1 MSGEGRNG
9 GREPRKPT
17 SPEGS
22 HERKWRAFRLEG
34 FRDHLAFDRG
44 LAERTVEAYLRDCR
58 ALATFLDEGGTHAP
72 EDVTYR
78 HLRDFVADLG
88 RRGLAASSVA
98 RKVSAVRAYFR
109 YLQAEGAVAD
119 DPAERLESPGR
130 GRPLPSVLSYAEVQ
144 RLLAA
149 VPVEHSLAF
158 RDRALLEVLY
168 GSGLRASESIELR
181 VRDLYLDEGLL
192 RVVGKGSKERL
203 VPVGSDARHALA
215 RYLRESRPGLDR
227 GEGKG
232 RIFLNR
238 HGRPLSRMGVW
249 KIVRRHAERA
259 GLGERV
265 TPHTL
270 RHSFATH
277 LLEGGADLA
286 AVQEMLG
293 HADISTTEIYTH
305 VDRSYL
311 REVHKSF
318 HPRG

>member
-1 MSGEGRNG
+1 MTGGERNG
-9 GREPRKPT
+9 RRSPDDPT
-17 SPEGS
+17 SSEADRRE
-22 HERKWRAFRLEG
+22 ERRAFRLEG
-34 FRDHLAFDRG
+34 FRDHLAFERG
-44 LAERTVEAYLRDCR
+44 LAERTVEAYLRDCGV
-58 ALATFLDEGGTHAP
+58 LVGFLDDRGTRAP
-72 EDVTYR
+72 EEVTYR
-78 HLRDFVADLG
+78 LLRDFVADLG
-88 RRGLAASSVA
+88 RRGLAASTVA
-98 RKVSAVRAYFR
+98 RKVSAVRSYFR
-109 YLQAEGAVAD
+109 YLQAEGAVTD

-144 RLLAA
+144 RLLGA

-168 GSGLRASESIELR
+168 GSGLRASESTELG
-181 VRDLYLDEGLL
+181 VRDLYPEEGLL

-232 RIFLNR
+232 RVFLNR

-311 REVHKSF
+311 REVHRSF

>member
-1 MSGEGRNG
+1 MSGEERNG
-9 GREPRKPT
+9 RPAPEAAASSDQRREK
-17 SPEGS
+17 
-22 HERKWRAFRLEG
+22 ERRAFRLEG

-44 LAERTVEAYLRDCR
+44 LAERTVEAYGRDCR
-58 ALATFLDEGGTHAP
+58 ALVAFLVDRGIRAP
-72 EDVTYR
+72 ERVSYR

-88 RRGLAASSVA
+88 RRGLATSSVA

-109 YLQAEGAVAD
+109 YLQAEGAVTE
-119 DPAERLESPGR
+119 DPAERLESPAR
-130 GRPLPSVLSYAEVQ
+130 GRPLPSVLSYAEVR

-168 GSGLRASESIELR
+168 GSGLRASESTELR
-181 VRDLYLDEGLL
+181 VRDLYLEEGLL

-232 RIFLNR
+232 RVFLNR

-259 GLGERV
+259 GLEERV

-311 REVHKSF
+311 REVHRSF